1 MVNIVSMGCF
11 NSYFSYQS
19 QEAGYSC
26 FSEKVQEVCFKY
38 ILDFDNEL
46 CFYKLYDGFILFTR
60 CRSENMYNS
69 PAVL

>member
-1 MVNIVSMGCF
+1 MVNIVSMGCLTL
-11 NSYFSYQS
+11 NFSYHS

-26 FSEKVQEVCFKY
+26 FSEKVHEVCLKY
-38 ILDFDNEL
+38 ISDFDNEL

-60 CRSENMYNS
+60 CRSQNMYNS